1 MAAGSRQGVRMRRVS
16 MVVGALLVIGAIA
29 FFAVRQMNLAGK
41 PEPAGPAMQS
51 AGAGAATTPAA
62 GASAPAASTADPA
75 ALYPDDLFL
84 GSPDAKV
91 TIIEYA
97 SLSCPHCAKFN

>member
-1 MAAGSRQGVRMRRVS
+1 MRRIS

-41 PEPAGPAMQS
+41 PEPAGAAMQS
-51 AGAGAATTPAA
+51 VAGTGAATAPAA
-62 GASAPAASTADPA
+62 GAAAPAASTTAPA
-75 ALYPDDLFL
+75 ASPAAPAAGQQSAGAVAPALYPDDLFL

-91 TIIEYA
+91 TIIEY
-97 SLSCPHCAKFN
+97 